1 MIRYTPSKQLTLDGF
16 STPFSQQLSTSNR
29 WVILA
34 AKIPWDKLAEV
45 YYKKMRADFGA
56 PTLSARMV
64 IGAVIIKHIL
74 NIDDREVVE
83 QITENIYLQ
92 YFVGLSSFQQEA
104 PFDASLMVSIR
115 KRLGIEV
122 MSRLNEIIL
131 QEAGLTKVNE
141 EKVANTEGNSDQDEN
156 GGDRNNDCSQD
167 HMNSVKEKPP
177 EALSGTVMLDA
188 TVSEQQ
194 IEYPT
199 DIKLLNE
206 GRRQLEGMIERGCQ
220 AAELVM
226 PRMYRKIA
234 RKQYLNIAKKKNK
247 SKRDIRRGI
256 RQQLQYV
263 KRDLKYINWLIES
276 DATFKETLKM
286 KDWTLIQVIQEMY
299 RQQAE
304 MYKKREQKMSDRIV
318 SIYQPHV
325 RPMPR
330 GKDRVSTEFGS
341 KQLVM
346 LKDGYTHI
354 EKLSWDN
361 YNEGGLLIA
370 SLETYKRLFGCYPER
385 VLADQLFGTRENRR
399 FMKEKG
405 IRYVGKPLGRPSPE
419 SKQQKRLLQKEMP
432 ERNAIEGKFGQGKN
446 AYGLGKIKARL
457 KDTAES
463 WVMSIYF
470 VMNLLKL
477 AAGSLLSALQIYYWL
492 VTEGYLTIMVNS
504 PDAQFIPRY
513 MRRQKGEIA
522 RC

>member
-1 MIRYTPSKQLTLDGF
+1 MIRYTPAKQLTLEGF
-16 STPFSQQLSTSNR
+16 STPFSQQLSTTNR

-34 AKIPWDKLAEV
+34 AKIPWDKLADV

-115 KRLGIEV
+115 KRLGIDV

-131 QEAGLTKVNE
+131 QEAGLIKANE
-141 EKVANTEGNSDQDEN
+141 EKTADTRSEEDQDGNDGES
-156 GGDRNNDCSQD
+156 NNIGLNEDTE
-167 HMNSVKEKPP
+167 SVKEKSSDG
-177 EALSGTVMLDA
+177 LSGTVMLDA
-188 TVSEQQ
+188 TESEQQ

-206 GRRQLEGMIERGCQ
+206 GRRQLERMIERGCQ
-220 AAELVM
+220 VAELVM
-226 PRMYRKIA
+226 PRMYRRIA

-276 DATFKETLKM
+276 EATFKGALKM
-286 KDWTLIQVIQEMY
+286 KDWRLIRVIQEMY
-299 RQQAE
+299 HQQAE
-304 MYKKREQKMSDRIV
+304 MYKNREHKISDRIV

-361 YNEGGLLIA
+361 YNEGSLLTE

-385 VLADQLFGTRENRR
+385 VLGDQLFGTRENRR
-399 FMKEKG
+399 FMKGKG
-405 IRYVGKPLGRPSPE
+405 IRYVGKPLGRPSSN
-419 SKQQKRLLQKEMP
+419 SKEQKRLLQKEMP

-477 AAGSLLSALQIYYWL
+477 AAGSLLSVLQIYYWL
-492 VTEGYLTIMVNS
+492 VTEGYLTIMGNRS
-504 PDAQFIPRY
+504 DTQFISRY
-513 MRRQKGEIA
+513 LRH
-522 RC
+522 

>member
-1 MIRYTPSKQLTLDGF
+1 MA
-16 STPFSQQLSTSNR
+16 NR
-29 WVILA
+29 
-34 AKIPWDKLAEV
+34 IPWDRLAEV
-45 YYKKMRADFGA
+45 YYKKLRSDFGA

-64 IGAVIIKHIL
+64 IGAVIIKHML

-83 QITENIYLQ
+83 QITENMYLQ
-92 YFVGLSSFQQEA
+92 YFVGLSSFQREA

-115 KRLGIEV
+115 KRLGKEV
-122 MSRLNEIIL
+122 MTELNEIIL
-131 QEAGLTKVNE
+131 EEAGIIKAKEQKADRSGSDN
-141 EKVANTEGNSDQDEN
+141 NSDRGSGQVQNIGSDEE
-156 GGDRNNDCSQD
+156 
-167 HMNSVKEKPP
+167 VKSDEVKSEIPP
-177 EALSGTVMLDA
+177 SGTLMIDA
-188 TVSEQQ
+188 TVAEQQ

-206 GRRQLEGMIERGCQ
+206 GRRQLERMIENGCRE
-220 AAELVM
+220 AELIM
-226 PRMYRKIA
+226 PRMYRRIA

-247 SKRDIRRGI
+247 TKREIRKGI

-276 DATFKETLKM
+276 DIIFKASMDKR
-286 KDWTLIQVIQEMY
+286 DWSLIRVIQEMY
-299 RQQAE
+299 RQQSE
-304 MYKKREQKMSDRIV
+304 MYKKGEQKISDRIV

-346 LKDGYTHI
+346 LKDGYTHV

-361 YNEGGLLIA
+361 YNEGPLLID
-370 SLETYKRLFGCYPER
+370 SLETYKRLFDCYPER

-399 FMKEKG
+399 FMKRVG
-405 IRYVGKPLGRPSPE
+405 IRYVGKSLGRPSSA
-419 SKQQKRLLQKEMP
+419 SKKMKRQLQKEMP

-457 KDTAES
+457 KVTSES

-470 VMNLLKL
+470 IMNLLKL
-477 AAGSLLSALQIYYWL
+477 AASSFLSSVQTFYWRAI
-492 VTEGYLTIMVNS
+492 EHILTIGTGVRNWVLEFGFHG
-504 PDAQFIPRY
+504 DEERIKY
-513 MRRQKGEIA
+513 IV
-522 RC
+522 

>member
-1 MIRYTPSKQLTLDGF
+1 MIRYTPAKQLTLEGF
-16 STPFSQQLSTSNR
+16 STPFSQQLSTTNR

-34 AKIPWDKLAEV
+34 AKIPWDKLADV

-115 KRLGIEV
+115 KRLGIDV

-131 QEAGLTKVNE
+131 QEAGLIKANE
-141 EKVANTEGNSDQDEN
+141 EKTADTRSEDDQDGN
-156 GGDRNNDCSQD
+156 GGKSNNNVLNE
-167 HMNSVKEKPP
+167 HTESVKGKSSDG
-177 EALSGTVMLDA
+177 LSGTVMLDA

-206 GRRQLEGMIERGCQ
+206 GRRQLERMIERGCQ
-220 AAELVM
+220 VAELVM
-226 PRMYRKIA
+226 PRMYRRIA

-276 DATFKETLKM
+276 EANFKGVLKM
-286 KDWTLIQVIQEMY
+286 KDWRLIRVIQEMY

-304 MYKKREQKMSDRIV
+304 MYKNREHKISDRIV

-325 RPMPR
+325 RPIPR

-361 YNEGGLLIA
+361 YNEGSLLTE

-385 VLADQLFGTRENRR
+385 VLGDQLFGTRENRR
-399 FMKEKG
+399 FMSGKG
-405 IRYVGKPLGRPSPE
+405 IRYVGKPLGRPSSN
-419 SKQQKRLLQKEMP
+419 SKEQKRLLQKEMP

-477 AAGSLLSALQIYYWL
+477 AAGSLLSVLQIYYWL
-492 VTEGYLTIMVNS
+492 ITGGLFDHN
-504 PDAQFIPRY
+504 
-513 MRRQKGEIA
+513 GE
-522 RC
+522 

>member
-1 MIRYTPSKQLTLDGF
+1 MIRYTPAKQLTLEGF

-34 AKIPWDKLAEV
+34 AKIPWDKLADV

-115 KRLGIEV
+115 KRLGVEV

-131 QEAGLTKVNE
+131 QEAGLTKAKE
-141 EKVANTEGNSDQDEN
+141 EKTSDAGSKDESDGD
-156 GGDRNNDCSQD
+156 GGESNKVGCQADAEI
-167 HMNSVKEKPP
+167 VKETPS
-177 EALSGTVMLDA
+177 EGLSGTLMLDA

-194 IEYPT
+194 IDYPT

-206 GRRQLEGMIERGCQ
+206 GRRQLEGIIERGCL
-220 AAELVM
+220 AAELIM
-226 PRMYRKIA
+226 PRMYRNIA

-263 KRDLKYINWLIES
+263 KRDLKYINWLIETGP
-276 DATFKETLKM
+276 TFKETLKP
-286 KDWTLIQVIQEMY
+286 KEWTLIQVIQEMY
-299 RQQAE
+299 RQQVE
-304 MYKKREQKMSDRIV
+304 MYKKREQKISDRIV

-341 KQLVM
+341 KQLVL

-361 YNEGGLLIA
+361 YNEGGLLIEC
-370 SLETYKRLFGCYPER
+370 LETHKRLFGCYPER
-385 VLADQLFGTRENRR
+385 VLGDQLFGTRENRR
-399 FMKEKG
+399 YMKEKG
-405 IRYVGKPLGRPSPE
+405 IRYVGKPLGRPSSD
-419 SKQQKRLLQKEMP
+419 SKQQKRLLQKQMP

-477 AAGSLLSALQIYYWL
+477 AAGSFLSLLQIYYWL
-492 VTEGYLTIMVNS
+492 VTEGYLTIMVS
-504 PDAQFIPRY
+504 CPDAQLRPRY
-513 MRRQKGEIA
+513 MRRMEW
-522 RC
+522 